1 MPAHIWMTLVD
12 EGAASCGLG
21 ARDVLRLEAGLLLHG
36 NDMSVDTNPYEA
48 GVGRF
53 VRPDRRGYVA
63 REALL
68 RARDEGVE
76 RSLVGFV
83 MTGRGIA
90 RHGYNIMSEGR
101 EIGEVTS
108 GSPSPLLDRNIGL
121 GYVPAD
127 YSAEETMTLDALKY
141 SEEHEWVRLES
152 DGIAVIGITDFA
164 AESLGDV
171 VFVELPEVGAEL
183 VQFEKMGE
191 IESVKAVS
199 DLYSPV
205 SGTIAERNDSVIDSP
220 ELVNDSP
227 FDSGWMLRVN
237 LSDSAQLDN
246 LMFRSEYQTMLEAQP

>member
-1 MPAHIWMTLVD
+1 
-12 EGAASCGLG
+12 
-21 ARDVLRLEAGLLLHG
+21 
-36 NDMSVDTNPYEA
+36 
-48 GVGRF
+48 
-53 VRPDRRGYVA
+53 
-63 REALL
+63 
-68 RARDEGVE
+68 
-76 RSLVGFV
+76 
-83 MTGRGIA
+83 
-90 RHGYNIMSEGR
+90 
-101 EIGEVTS
+101 
-108 GSPSPLLDRNIGL
+108 
-121 GYVPAD
+121 
-127 YSAEETMTLDALKY
+127 MTLDALKY

-152 DGIAVIGITDFA
+152 DGIAVVGITDFA

-246 LMFRSEYQTMLEAQP
+246 LMSHSEYQTMLEGQA